1 MSTKQKKLTDSLKEK
16 LRNLYVQGRS
26 DETGDRILFSLEE
39 LAQKHGVAQST
50 LYRHAKNESWKM
62 AQEQF
67 QQEYL
72 NELDQKRQ
80 KELVKESIKWDGTT
94 LKISKALLGQIG
106 TMINKTQKENK
117 FTPHMINQLC
127 EATYKIQRVAK
138 LALGEATVNMNLNA
152 KVQDTTAFREA
163 MELLD
168 EVADERRG
176 SDISSVH

>member
-1 MSTKQKKLTDSLKEK
+1 MSTKQKKLTDSMKEK

-39 LAQKHGVAQST
+39 LAHEHGVAQST
-50 LYRHAKNESWKM
+50 LYRHAKNENWKM

-72 NELDQKRQ
+72 NELDQERQ
-80 KELVKESIKWDGTT
+80 KELVKESIKWDSTT
-94 LKISKALLGQIG
+94 LNISKALLGQIG
-106 TMINKTQKENK
+106 TMIKKTQQEDK
-117 FTPHMINQLC
+117 FTASMINQLC
-127 EATYKIQRVAK
+127 EATYKVQRVAK
-138 LALGEATVNMNLNA
+138 LALGEATDNMNLNA
-152 KVQDTTAFREA
+152 KVQDTTAFKEA